1 MDLINNA
8 VTGRQFP
15 QIPFMT
21 ESRFDSFL
29 RDRGFRLGSRG
40 IGHLVDAGLIERLH
54 ATEGDFHPFQIWPIS
69 RLFEAVNIR
78 LDSGISYNGLDPAAM
93 KRFIDLN
100 WSRCQNHLTDF
111 PQSPLCVE
119 FNQKVL
125 PFLLWLESYF
135 LPVVRGPRPGVVH
148 VTGLNASEWRRW
160 DARALGP
167 DLLGAH
173 SMTME
178 QLSGWRSRILLDAS
192 NCDPALGLYL
202 LLRSMP
208 FDQRDR
214 FRGRLRLAYDLYEVS
229 ELIRLF
235 LEETS
240 GQPLVKEWDPN
251 GNPDTPWVERIYGS
265 QPRFGEPGFL
275 RPVVRHFGIDPA
287 FRVRWLVEG
296 QTEAGFILRYV
307 ERLGANVEQ
316 FVTIREFGGDGAFQR
331 ESPAIDADLEAA
343 KEEQCFVTLTFDES
357 SRTRRRLKGLI
368 EAGRVNFPFVLNKP
382 EFELGN
388 FTVEQLV
395 DVALTWASELE
406 YSVGLTQGELA
417 RDVKRRI
424 SQQNADFKRAF
435 NSVIRLNGDSF
446 KLSKGSQWG
455 QRLADYLSDIR
466 DLEAKAGTYS
476 DQTLA
481 KIERQILFVLHNSQP
496 FIDYRLSIENL
507 DPASLEIV

>member
-8 VTGRQFP
+8 VKGRQFP
-15 QIPFMT
+15 QIPFMS
-21 ESRFDSFL
+21 EIRFDSFL

-40 IGHLVDAGLIERLH
+40 IGHLIDAGLIERLH

-69 RLFEAVNIR
+69 KLFETLNFR

-93 KRFIDLN
+93 KRFIDLS
-100 WSRCQNHLTDF
+100 WSQCQKHLTEF
-111 PQSPLCVE
+111 PQSSLCVE
-119 FNQKVL
+119 FNQRVF

-135 LPVVRGPRPGVVH
+135 LPVVRGPRPSVVH
-148 VTGLNASEWRRW
+148 VTGFNASEWRRW
-160 DARALGP
+160 DALALGP
-167 DLLGAH
+167 DLLGTH

-192 NCDPALGLYL
+192 NCDPASGLYL
-202 LLRSMP
+202 LMRSMP

-251 GNPDTPWVERIYGS
+251 GNPDTPWVKRIYGS
-265 QPRFGEPGFL
+265 QPRFGEPSFL

-316 FVTIREFGGDGAFQR
+316 FVTIRGFGGDGAFQK
-331 ESPAIDADLEAA
+331 ESPAIDADLEGA
-343 KEEQCFVTLTFDES
+343 KQEQCFVTLTFDES
-357 SRTRRRLKGLI
+357 SRARRRLNDLLKAGL
-368 EAGRVNFPFVLNKP
+368 VNFPFVLNKP
-382 EFELGN
+382 DFELDN

-395 DVALTWASELE
+395 AVALSWASELE
-406 YSVGLTQGELA
+406 YSVGLTQEDLV
-417 RDVKRRI
+417 RDVRCRI
-424 SQQNADFKRAF
+424 SQQDPDFKRAF
-435 NSVIRLNGDSF
+435 DWVIRQNGDSF
-446 KLSKGSQWG
+446 KLSKGSKWG

-466 DLEAKAGTYS
+466 DLEAKDGTYS
-476 DQTLA
+476 EQTLT

-496 FIDYRLSIENL
+496 FIDYRMSIEKL
-507 DPASLEIV
+507 DPISLEIV